1 MTPEGF
7 RRGNSPC
14 RDGRPR
20 PSKPSAVRQTARGHS
35 NARFAPTAA
44 EPTRPARWQRLLC
57 FVGGETSNERRKT
70 SDGRFRPSPAH
81 PMPYRVIAFTMAQV
95 RQGALDF
102 QRQLSAVLREL
113 PEIKV
118 YSVSP
123 FDLDERRRFKDR
135 FGGDIVYFLNDAA
148 WQECERSGVEL
159 QSLGEISEDELP
171 RRRTLV
177 VGMPERTGGN
187 R

>member
-1 MTPEGF
+1 
-7 RRGNSPC
+7 
-14 RDGRPR
+14 
-20 PSKPSAVRQTARGHS
+20 
-35 NARFAPTAA
+35 
-44 EPTRPARWQRLLC
+44 
-57 FVGGETSNERRKT
+57 
-70 SDGRFRPSPAH
+70 
-81 PMPYRVIAFTMAQV
+81 MPYRVISFTMAQV
-95 RQGALDF
+95 RQGALGF

-148 WQECERSGVEL
+148 REECERLGLNL
-159 QSLGEISEDELP
+159 QFAGEISDDELP

-177 VGMPERTGGN
+177 IGMPERTGN
-187 R
+187 ASAK